1 MNESTSSPS
10 EASTAPGAPE
20 QHPPGSQEARLEKVR
35 KVYVRDLEQG
45 ERVHT
50 VFLLTR
56 KAKHVGRSGK
66 PYLALV
72 LSDKTGDVDGR
83 IFDGI
88 EQFEPTF
95 GTGDY
100 VLVQGE
106 VISFHGKPQILVS
119 TIERLDP
126 EPIDR
131 KEFTSPAPPHG
142 AKRGAPQL
150 REATG
155 RLRDPHLK
163 ALLSAFFDE
172 PEVIEALER
181 PVNRGGPPAQRDTV
195 ADHLL
200 SLAKLAQRLADHYP
214 MVDRDLLVTGALLH
228 DIARLRELTREK
240 RDSDSVDEA
249 RLVGHAVM
257 AAQAIHDKGA
267 QIPNFPRALEHHVV
281 HLVLSHLGSP
291 ERGAPRAPMTLE
303 ALLLASIVQIDAEVS
318 SWRRNKASP
327 FEWRR
332 ATKER
337 RCAAG
342 PGERTRSLKSGR
354 EPGQVA
360 PQGVGLQ
367 ALKRNGN
374 RSRTGGCRAA
384 AAFGRACRAAAARI
398 GRACRAVATLAQR

>member
-1 MNESTSSPS
+1 MNESNSTPS
-10 EASTAPGAPE
+10 EASTAPSTPE
-20 QHPPGSQEARLEKVR
+20 HHLPGSQEARLEKVR

-45 ERVHT
+45 DRMHT
-50 VFLLTR
+50 VFLVTR
-56 KAKHVGRSGK
+56 KARNVGRSGK
-66 PYLALV
+66 AYLALV

-83 IFDGI
+83 IFDGL

-95 GTGDY
+95 ATGDY

-106 VISFHGKPQILVS
+106 VISFHGKPQVLVS

-131 KEFTSPAPPHG
+131 KEFISQAAPHD

-150 REATG
+150 REAIV

-163 ALLSAFFDE
+163 ALLGAFFEE

-181 PVNRGGPPAQRDTV
+181 PFNKGSSQAQRTI
-195 ADHLL
+195 AEHLL

-228 DIARLRELTREK
+228 DIAKVRELTRDK
-240 RDSDSVDEA
+240 RDSDSLDEA

-257 AAQAIHDKGA
+257 AAQAIHDKAA

-291 ERGAPRAPMTLE
+291 ERGAQRAPMTLE
-303 ALLLASIVQIDAEVS
+303 ALLLAGTIQIDAEVS
-318 SWRRNKASP
+318 SWLELMGRDSQPHHRKPRRPNGADRRKSAAPSPAPESEREVVRQEESQDKSLPKELVFKPLSEIATEPAS
-327 FEWRR
+327 
-332 ATKER
+332 A
-337 RCAAG
+337 
-342 PGERTRSLKSGR
+342 
-354 EPGQVA
+354 EPAEQPPPSPSA
-360 PQGVGLQ
+360 E
-367 ALKRNGN
+367 
-374 RSRTGGCRAA
+374 T
-384 AAFGRACRAAAARI
+384 
-398 GRACRAVATLAQR
+398 T

>member
-1 MNESTSSPS
+1 
-10 EASTAPGAPE
+10 
-20 QHPPGSQEARLEKVR
+20 LEKVR

-318 SWRRNKASP
+318 SWRRNKAP
-327 FEWRR
+327 PETKPRR
-332 ATKER
+332 PNGADRRKSSAAPPASESEREVSTQEESQDKSLRKELVFKPLSEMATE
-337 RCAAG
+337 AA
-342 PGERTRSLKSGR
+342 PA
-354 EPGQVA
+354 EPAEQPA
-360 PQGVGLQ
+360 PSSELPEQSSASAEPAEQPPASQSVE
-367 ALKRNGN
+367 
-374 RSRTGGCRAA
+374 TP
-384 AAFGRACRAAAARI
+384 
-398 GRACRAVATLAQR
+398 